1 MQHIQKIGSIY
12 KTTFPRDRQPT
23 DLSCFSRYWFY
34 RAWLCKYMLN
44 IMFGVFFS
52 FCLVGS
58 TGFAQVASEA
68 INLDG
73 IRASLQQIEASLE
86 RKDLSDKELLDL
98 RGRTEPLIED
108 LQGFIAKQVPKL
120 EGIKSRIEQL
130 TPKDTA
136 KDLAKP
142 DTKAEAPLDAPP
154 EIKPVLVPENT
165 NLAKEKDEQARLLK
179 ETDNNLRTA
188 RYEFERGQ
196 QILNTITER
205 RRVLFTRALLD
216 RSQPL
221 VSPALWVGIGQ
232 ILPNELRL
240 MGRFFG
246 DWSASASQNLDLLR
260 IALLIAFALLLI
272 SIAPRILKFVYSF
285 EGRSKAI
292 VAPTR
297 LAKAIA
303 ALRIILGA
311 TLIPALISFVTYI
324 FIKAFGLI
332 NGKMDD
338 IAFVGVTGISL
349 LFFSRAMTRAIIPV
363 ANPNWRIFDIPDQL
377 AVKLQWVIA
386 YVAFT
391 LVAGKILEVLF
402 QTIVAPL
409 TIMIAIKG
417 LTAIIVAVIISQAL
431 REITVV
437 DESKL
442 EDEACFG
449 PNTSPEPEHANW
461 FRIAGWI
468 FCSIIIL
475 SAAGGYIA
483 LASFLAYQIAWVAVV
498 AVLLV
503 LGLII
508 VDEAIGKGM
517 SSDGLIGRKM
527 RNSVGLKSGSINQIS
542 IIASGL
548 LRLTAFLIAL
558 FLILAPWGVDSGD
571 LTGYLKS
578 AFFGFQVAGVTI
590 SFSTI
595 ATALI
600 IFIVG
605 VSLTRS
611 VQRWLELRY
620 LPLTGLDVGLRN
632 SIKTIFG
639 YIGIFIASALAFS
652 VAGLSLDKLT
662 IVAGALSVGI
672 GFGLQSIVNNFVSGL
687 ILLWERP
694 LRVGDWIAVGGE
706 EGIVKRI
713 NVRAT
718 EIETF
723 DKASLI
729 VPNSEFISGRVKN
742 WVHSNRYARIIIP
755 ISIKNS
761 TEPKHIERILNEVAL
776 AHREVLSQ
784 PAPRVFFM
792 KITDASL
799 DFELRCFADVDVMG
813 VTRSELLFALYE
825 RLQVEGIDM
834 PSTANVIEAADIEK
848 ISSVITARIQS
859 GEIAIKRMDK

>member
-1 MQHIQKIGSIY
+1 MQHIQKNEMICRTRFLKGRLDG
-12 KTTFPRDRQPT
+12 F
-23 DLSCFSRYWFY
+23 
-34 RAWLCKYMLN
+34 
-44 IMFGVFFS
+44 
-52 FCLVGS
+52 S
-58 TGFAQVASEA
+58 TGFYRLLLIFCITMGEVVFAQGAAE

-73 IRASLQQIEASLE
+73 IRASLQQVEASLE
-86 RKDLSDKELLDL
+86 RKDMSDKELLGL
-98 RGRTEPLIED
+98 RTRVEPLIEE
-108 LQGFIAKQVPKL
+108 LQGYVAKQVPKL
-120 EGIKSRIEQL
+120 EGIKSRIGQL
-130 TPKDTA
+130 TPKEQLKEPA
-136 KDLAKP
+136 KIEVKPEGNIEELAEIKSV
-142 DTKAEAPLDAPP
+142 APP
-154 EIKPVLVPENT
+154 ENV
-165 NLAKEKDEQARLLK
+165 NLLREKEEQTRLLK
-179 ETDNNLRTA
+179 ETDESLRIA

-196 QILNTITER
+196 QILSTITER

-221 VSPALWVGIGQ
+221 ISPALWVSIGQ

-240 MGRFFG
+240 LSRFFG
-246 DWSASASQNLDLLR
+246 EWWGSASQNLDWLR
-260 IALLIAFALLLI
+260 ITLLAAFVLLVIAL
-272 SIAPRILKFVYSF
+272 APRALRFVYRF
-285 EGRSKAI
+285 EGRSDAI
-292 VAPTR
+292 IAPSR
-297 LAKAIA
+297 LAKAIT

-311 TLIPALISFVTYI
+311 SVVPALISFIVYSV
-324 FIKAFGLI
+324 IKALGLI
-332 NGKMDD
+332 NGKIDD
-338 IAFVGVTGISL
+338 IAFAVITGISL
-349 LFFSRAMTRAIIPV
+349 LFFARAMTRALIP
-363 ANPNWRIFDIPDQL
+363 AAKPNWRIFNIPDEL
-377 AVKLQWVIA
+377 AVKLQWVIG

-391 LVAGKILEVLF
+391 LVAGKTVEVLF
-402 QTIVAPL
+402 QIIVAPL
-409 TIMIAIKG
+409 VIIVAIKG
-417 LTAIIVAVIISQAL
+417 ITAVTVAIIISQAL
-431 REITVV
+431 REIIIV
-437 DESKL
+437 DENMRA
-442 EDEACFG
+442 EEACLG
-449 PNTSPEPEHANW
+449 PNTSPEPEQANW

-468 FCSIIIL
+468 FCSVIIL
-475 SAAGGYIA
+475 AAVSGYIA
-483 LASFLAYQIAWVAVV
+483 LASFLAYQIAWIAVV
-498 AVLLV
+498 AVLLI
-503 LGLII
+503 LALII

-517 SSDGLIGRKM
+517 SSEGLLGRKM
-527 RNSVGLKSGSINQIS
+527 RNSVGLKSGSVNQIG
-542 IIASGL
+542 IISSGL
-548 LRLTAFLIAL
+548 LRLAAFLIAL

-595 ATALI
+595 ATALL

-620 LPLTGLDVGLRN
+620 LPLTGLDIGLRN

-639 YIGIFIASALAFS
+639 YVGIFIASALAFS
-652 VAGLSLDKLT
+652 AAGLSLDKLT

-694 LRVGDWIAVGGE
+694 LRVGDWISIGGE

-742 WVHSNRYARIIIP
+742 WVHSSRYARITIP
-755 ISIKNS
+755 LSLKNS
-761 TEPKHIERILNEVAL
+761 TSPKHIEKILTEVAL

-813 VTRSELLFALYE
+813 ATRSELLFALYE
-825 RLQVEGIDM
+825 RLKLEGIDM
-834 PSTANVIEAADIEK
+834 PSTTALEALDIEK
-848 ISSVITARIQS
+848 ISAAVTARIQS
-859 GEIAIKRMDK
+859 GDLIVKKMGT

>member
-1 MQHIQKIGSIY
+1 MALKVAFH
-12 KTTFPRDRQPT
+12 RDRQGAVLP
-23 DLSCFSRYWFY
+23 WFY
-34 RAWLCKYMLN
+34 KSMLN
-44 IMFGVFFS
+44 IIFGIHIVFYTA
-52 FCLVGS
+52 
-58 TGFAQVASEA
+58 TGFAQVANEA

-73 IRASLQQIEASLE
+73 IRASLQQIDASLE
-86 RKDLSDKELLDL
+86 RKDLRDKELLDL
-98 RGRTEPLIED
+98 RSRTEPLIEE
-108 LQGFIAKQVPKL
+108 LQAYIGRQVPKL

-130 TPKDTA
+130 TPKEQPVKEPA
-136 KDLAKP
+136 KESAKSEVPVDVPAEAKP
-142 DTKAEAPLDAPP
+142 APP
-154 EIKPVLVPENT
+154 PENA
-165 NLAKEKDEQARLLK
+165 NLAKEKEEQARLLK
-179 ETDNNLRTA
+179 ETDNNLRVA
-188 RYEFERGQ
+188 RYESERGQ

-240 MGRFFG
+240 MSRFFG
-246 DWSASASQNLDLLR
+246 DWWVGVSQNLDLLR
-260 IALLIAFALLLI
+260 IALLITFVLLLI
-272 SIAPRILKFVYSF
+272 IFVPRLLKFVYSF
-285 EGRSKAI
+285 EGRSDA
-292 VAPTR
+292 VMAPTR
-297 LAKAIA
+297 LAKAVTA
-303 ALRIILGA
+303 FRIILGA
-311 TLIPALISFVTYI
+311 TVVPAIISFVAYAVI
-324 FIKAFGLI
+324 RALGLI

-338 IAFVGVTGISL
+338 IAFTIVSGISL
-349 LFFSRAMTRAIIPV
+349 LFFARAMTRAIIP
-363 ANPNWRIFDIPDQL
+363 AAKPNWRIFYVPDQL
-377 AVKLQWVIA
+377 AIKLQWVIA

-391 LVAGKILEVLF
+391 LVAGKILEALF
-402 QTIVAPL
+402 QIIVAPL
-409 TIMIAIKG
+409 AIMIAIKG
-417 LTAIIVAVIISQAL
+417 IIAVIVAVTISQAL
-431 REITVV
+431 RAIIIV
-437 DESKL
+437 DEGRL
-442 EDEACFG
+442 EDEACLG

-475 SAAGGYIA
+475 AAATGYIA
-483 LASFLAYQIAWVAVV
+483 LGSFLAYQIAWIAVV
-498 AVLLV
+498 AVFLILA
-503 LGLII
+503 LII

-517 SSDGLIGRKM
+517 SSEGLLGRKM
-527 RNSVGLKSGSINQIS
+527 RNSVGLKSGSVNQIS
-542 IIASGL
+542 IISSGL
-548 LRLTAFLIAL
+548 LRLAAFLIAL
-558 FLILAPWGVDSGD
+558 FLVLAPWGVDSGD

-652 VAGLSLDKLT
+652 AAGLSLDKLT

-761 TEPKHIERILNEVAL
+761 TEPKHIEKILNEVAL
-776 AHREVLSQ
+776 SHREVLSQ

-825 RLQVEGIDM
+825 RLQLEGIDM
-834 PSTANVIEAADIEK
+834 PTTANAIEALDIEK
-848 ISSVITARIQS
+848 ISLSLASKIQS
-859 GEIAIKRMDK
+859 GEIAIRKTDK